1 MTAKRI
7 AGSGSLPP
15 SLVRASTRTTG
26 TSASRTNPI
35 ALGTVHGRHGAPGR
49 VSGGGGPD
57 RSSPDRRRNVR
68 RGGGAPSGG
77 PPLREPPPQLRDRL
91 RGALERH
98 AAVLVGPPP
107 ADLRLDRPRLQRA
120 APERQAQRHAEQFR
134 VGELLARAG
143 VAVVVEDVDAGR
155 AQLLVEL
162 LGRRALVAVRLAQAD
177 ELHVPRRDRP
187 RPGDAL
193 LVGGLLDR
201 RRGGARRA

>member
-7 AGSGSLPP
+7 AGSGSLPS
-15 SLVRASTRTTG
+15 SLVRASTRNTG

-68 RGGGAPSGG
+68 RGRAPSTGG
-77 PPLREPPPQLRDRL
+77 PATAPRPPPRRP
-91 RGALERH
+91 RAARRRPGRP

-143 VAVVVEDVDAGR
+143 V
-155 AQLLVEL
+155 
-162 LGRRALVAVRLAQAD
+162 
-177 ELHVPRRDRP
+177 
-187 RPGDAL
+187 
-193 LVGGLLDR
+193 
-201 RRGGARRA
+201 